1 MGALPLL
8 HHVEILIEACI
19 SILYDESIL
28 ELNRGGGKKT
38 FTWRMLF
45 GCLLLLGSLKTLS
58 GRERFVLNGQERVVV
73 ESIRRAGHT

>member
-1 MGALPLL
+1 
-8 HHVEILIEACI
+8 
-19 SILYDESIL
+19 
-28 ELNRGGGKKT
+28 
-38 FTWRMLF
+38 MLF

>member
-8 HHVEILIEACI
+8 HHVEILIKACI

-28 ELNRGGGKKT
+28 ELNGSGGKKT
-38 FTWRMLF
+38 FTWCMLF

-58 GRERFVLNGQERVVV
+58 GRERFVLNRQERVVV